1 MNDFTLRAYTSVLGG
16 HDKVRDLH
24 NIPSVVATWERS
36 TAVQG
41 GDWMGRFRL
50 SDMPLRVLVDI
61 FNNWLGYDIQ
71 ETSGGVQWGGMV
83 YEMEL
88 HHNLIRR
95 RSFESMANKVYAEFD
110 QLVSNPG
117 FELDGSGTTFHDWNE
132 TIGGT
137 DTITAENTLMARGSQ
152 AAKITYSNNGTTY
165 VSQGWKVAPNT
176 AYRISFYSRGDGT
189 REGRYVVRDDT
200 AGSDIIALTA
210 TGNTTTSYRRVSV
223 DITTPAACVLMT
235 LRLYAPSAAGSVYYD
250 DATAQQLRDGN
261 PIKLLTD
268 AVEVPASQQQYG
280 IKEKIITGYDSKAEA
295 ERAAAHYVAA
305 HGWPTVERESGQAGS
320 EPYLDVTVCGYVFTS
335 MWQLAPAGTQS
346 GATLT
351 VQANALLDAWQYVD
365 TRAVKA
371 GAAAAYT
378 WLDEKRRTIREAFN
392 ALVMVD
398 PDDPFRL
405 HMNAGRRATFEPIS
419 NEPVLFLQDGQF
431 YASRGGRKARLR
443 QVADRQLQPG
453 VCRDLDYPVTAVQPG
468 SFFED
473 GRDFLLDEIAAG
485 PNGLR
490 WSIAEV

>member
-1 MNDFTLRAYTSVLGG
+1 MSDFTLRAYTSVLGG

-24 NIPSVVATWERS
+24 NIPSVVASWERS

-50 SDMPLRVLVDI
+50 ENIPLWALVDI

-71 ETSGGVQWGGMV
+71 ETSGGVFWGGMV

-95 RSFESMANKVYAEFD
+95 LSFENMANKVYAEFD
-110 QLVSNPG
+110 QLISNPG
-117 FELDGSGTTFHDWNE
+117 FELAGSPTFQDWSE
-132 TIGGT
+132 VIGGT
-137 DTITAENTLMARGSQ
+137 DTITSEGTVMARGAA

-165 VSQGWKVAPNT
+165 LHQSVTVTPKT
-176 AYRISFYSRGDGT
+176 TYRVSFYSRGDAT
-189 REGRYVVRDDT
+189 REGRYVIRNAT
-200 AGSDIIALTA
+200 AGTDIIALTV
-210 TGNTTTSYRRVSV
+210 TGNITTSYRRVSV
-223 DITTPAACVLMT
+223 DITTPAACTSIT

-250 DATAQQLRDGN
+250 DVSIELLVGGN
-261 PIKLLTD
+261 PAKLIT
-268 AVEVPASQQQYG
+268 AAAEVPASQEQYG
-280 IKEKIITGYDSKAEA
+280 IKETIITGYDSKAEA
-295 ERAAAHYVAA
+295 ERAAAHHVAA

-320 EPYLDVTVCGYVFTS
+320 DPYLDVTVCGYIFTS
-335 MWQLAPAGTQS
+335 KWQLAPAGTQS

-351 VQANALLDAWQYVD
+351 AQVNTLLDAWQYVEA
-365 TRAVKA
+365 RAVKV

-431 YASRGGRKARLR
+431 YAYRGGRKGRLR